1 LCRQAVKTSK
11 GGNVNAVTW
20 PDPATSILDDQ
31 KWGLLREL
39 VKGLSPAQLYAVAAY
54 SASLAEQ
61 KPGTAPNLTAV
72 APSGKPAI
80 TVLYGSQTGNARRI
94 AEQLVRRFEGGGLHA
109 RLVRADTYPQRE
121 LAQERHLF
129 VVISTQGDGDPP
141 DDARGLF
148 EFLFSKRA
156 PQLPQLSFAVLG
168 LGDSSYPQFC
178 TIGRQLDA
186 RLAELGGRR
195 LVAAGEADLD
205 IETVA
210 DPWLGSVVGVTR
222 ESLGAAQGP
231 VAVRA
236 VPGALPAHSR
246 DTPFVANIL
255 ANQRIVARG
264 SEREVRHIEVSL
276 TGSGMRYAPGD
287 SLGIWPV
294 HSSTQVAQ
302 WLETL
307 GLAGDSVATRAGRS
321 LPLSQWLSTELELT
335 RPGRPFVA
343 ALAEGN
349 DTLTQLLKPGHGAA
363 LSTLLR
369 EYRPIDLL
377 RRHRPSW
384 NAQQLVD
391 ALRPQSPRLYSIA
404 SSPMAVG
411 DDEAHLTVTVVD
423 HPAHGTQHRGAATGY
438 LADGGE
444 DVQPRVFI
452 EPNERFR
459 LPAARERDIIMIGP
473 GTGVAPF
480 RAFVQERRETAATGR
495 NWLFFGNRHFQR
507 DFLYQTEWQA
517 ELKRGT
523 LHRLDLAFSRDQ
535 AEKIYVQH
543 RLREQGHDIYAWLS
557 EGAHLYVCGDAEA
570 MAKDVHAA
578 LIDIAVVHGGH
589 SRDHAQVWLDEL
601 LQQGRYARDVY

>member
-1 LCRQAVKTSK
+1 M
-11 GGNVNAVTW
+11 NAVPW
-20 PDPATSILDDQ
+20 PDPATSILDED
-31 KWGLLREL
+31 KRALLHEL
-39 VKGLSPAQLYAVAAY
+39 VIGLSPAQLYVVAAY

-61 KPGTAPNLTAV
+61 KPGAEKPGAARSLAVV
-72 APSGKPAI
+72 APAGKPAI
-80 TVLYGSQTGNARRI
+80 TVLYGSQTGNARRL
-94 AEQLVRRFEGGGLHA
+94 AEQLVRRFESDGLQA
-109 RLVRADTYPQRE
+109 RLVRADTYSQRE

-129 VVISTQGDGDPP
+129 IVISTQGDGEPP
-141 DDARGLF
+141 DDARALF
-148 EFLFSKRA
+148 EFLFSKRV
-156 PQLPQLSFAVLG
+156 PKLPQLGFAVLG

-178 TIGRQLDA
+178 AIGRQLDA
-186 RLAELGGRR
+186 RLAELGGHR

-210 DPWLGSVVGVTR
+210 DPWLGSVVSLTR
-222 ESLGAAQGP
+222 ESLGSVTQAP

-236 VPGALPAHSR
+236 VPRAAPDYSR
-246 DTPFVANIL
+246 DNPFAANVL
-255 ANQRIVARG
+255 ANQRIVARD
-264 SEREVRHIEVSL
+264 SEREVRHLEISL
-276 TGSGMRYAPGD
+276 SGSGLHYLPGD
-287 SLGIWPV
+287 SLGIWPI
-294 HSSTQVAQ
+294 HSPAQVAQ

-307 GLAGDSVATRAGRS
+307 GLDGDTSATRAGRS
-321 LPLSQWLSTELELT
+321 LPLSQWLATELELT
-335 RPGRPFVA
+335 RPSRPFVA
-343 ALAEGN
+343 ALAASD
-349 DTLTQLLKPGHGAA
+349 DTLAQILKPEHSAA

-369 EYRPIDLL
+369 EYWPIDLL

-384 NAQQLVD
+384 SAQQLVD

-404 SSPMAVG
+404 SSPLAVG
-411 DDEAHLTVTVVD
+411 DEEAHLTVTVVD
-423 HPAHGTQHRGAATGY
+423 YPAHGTQHRGAASAY

-444 DVQPRVFI
+444 DVQPRVFV

-459 LPAARERDIIMIGP
+459 LPVAGERDIIMIGP

-495 NWLFFGNRHFQR
+495 NWLIFGNRHFQR

-543 RLREQGHDIYAWLS
+543 RLREQGRDIYAWLS
-557 EGAHLYVCGDAEA
+557 EGAHLYLCGDAEA

-578 LIDIAVVHGGH
+578 LIDIAVAHGGH
-589 SRDHAQVWLDEL
+589 SRERAQGWLDEL

>member
-1 LCRQAVKTSK
+1 M
-11 GGNVNAVTW
+11 NAVSW
-20 PDPATSILDDQ
+20 PDPAPSILDED
-31 KWGLLREL
+31 KRALLHEL

-54 SASLAEQ
+54 SAGLAEQ
-61 KPGTAPNLTAV
+61 KPGAARSLTIV
-72 APSGKPAI
+72 APVSKPAI
-80 TVLYGSQTGNARRI
+80 TVLYGSQTGNARRL
-94 AEQLVRRFEGGGLHA
+94 AEQLVRGFEGDGLGV
-109 RLVRADTYPQRE
+109 RLVRADAYPQRE

-129 VVISTQGDGDPP
+129 IVISTQGDGEPP
-141 DDARGLF
+141 DDARALF
-148 EFLFSKRA
+148 DFLFSKRA

-168 LGDSSYPQFC
+168 LGDSSYPLFC
-178 TIGRQLDA
+178 AIGRQLDA

-195 LVAAGEADLD
+195 LIAAGEADLD

-210 DPWLGSVVGVTR
+210 DPWLGSVTALAR
-222 ESLGAAQGP
+222 ETLGSAA
-231 VAVRA
+231 A
-236 VPGALPAHSR
+236 VPAVARVVPNVAPVHSR
-246 DTPFVANIL
+246 QHPFSANVL
-255 ANQRIVARG
+255 ANQRIVARD
-264 SEREVRHIEVSL
+264 SDREVRHVEMSL
-276 TGSGMRYAPGD
+276 AGSGLHYLPGD

-294 HSSTQVAQ
+294 HSPSHIAP

-307 GLAGDSVATRAGRS
+307 GLDGDTLAARGGRS
-321 LPLSQWLSTELELT
+321 LPLSQWLATELELT
-335 RPGRPFVA
+335 RSSRPFVA
-343 ALAEGN
+343 ALAAGD
-349 DTLTQLLKPGHGAA
+349 DTLAHVLKPEQGVA
-363 LSTLLR
+363 LSALLR

-377 RRHRPSW
+377 RRHRPGW

-404 SSPMAVG
+404 SSPLAVG
-411 DDEAHLTVTVVD
+411 DEEVHLTVTVVAY
-423 HPAHGTQHRGAATGY
+423 PAHGMQHGGAASAY

-459 LPAARERDIIMIGP
+459 LPAQSERDIIMIGP

-480 RAFVQERRETAATGR
+480 RAFVQERRETAASGR

-517 ELKRGT
+517 ELKRGS

-543 RLREQGHDIYAWLS
+543 RLREQGRDIYAWLS
-557 EGAHLYVCGDAEA
+557 EGAHVYVCGDADA
-570 MAKDVHAA
+570 MAKDVHAT
-578 LIDIAVVHGGH
+578 LIDIAVAHGGH
-589 SRDHAQVWLDEL
+589 SREHAEDWLNEL

>member
-1 LCRQAVKTSK
+1 
-11 GGNVNAVTW
+11 VNAVPW
-20 PDPATSILDDQ
+20 PDPATSILDED
-31 KWGLLREL
+31 KRALLHEL
-39 VKGLSPAQLYAVAAY
+39 VIGLSPAQLYAVAAY

-61 KPGTAPNLTAV
+61 RPGTARSLAVV
-72 APSGKPAI
+72 APASKPVI
-80 TVLYGSQTGNARRI
+80 TVLYGSQTGNARRQ
-94 AEQLVRRFEGGGLHA
+94 AEQLVRGFEGEGLHA
-109 RLVRADTYPQRE
+109 RLIRADAYPQRE
-121 LAQERHLF
+121 LAQERHLYI
-129 VVISTQGDGDPP
+129 VISTQGDGEPP
-141 DDARGLF
+141 DDARALF

-156 PQLPQLSFAVLG
+156 PKLPQLGFAVLG

-178 TIGRQLDA
+178 VIGRQLDA
-186 RLAELGGRR
+186 RLAELGGHR

-210 DPWLGSVVGVTR
+210 DPWLGSVVALTR
-222 ESLGAAQGP
+222 ESLGPAAQVP
-231 VAVRA
+231 ATVRA
-236 VPGALPAHSR
+236 VPRAAPTHHSR
-246 DTPFVANIL
+246 DNPFTANVL
-255 ANQRIVARG
+255 ANQRIVARD
-264 SEREVRHIEVSL
+264 SEREVRHVEISL
-276 TGSGMRYAPGD
+276 SGSGLQYLPGD

-294 HSSTQVAQ
+294 HSPAQVAQ
-302 WLETL
+302 WLDTL
-307 GLAGDSVATRAGRS
+307 GLDGDTEATRAGRS
-321 LPLSQWLSTELELT
+321 LPLSQWLATELELT
-335 RPGRPFVA
+335 RPSRPFVA
-343 ALAEGN
+343 ALAAGD
-349 DTLTQLLKPGHGAA
+349 DTLAQVLKPAHSAA
-363 LSTLLR
+363 LSALLR

-384 NAQQLVD
+384 SAQQLVD
-391 ALRPQSPRLYSIA
+391 ALRPQSPRLYSLA
-404 SSPMAVG
+404 SSPLAVG
-411 DDEAHLTVTVVD
+411 EEEAHLTVTVLD
-423 HPAHGTQHRGAATGY
+423 YPAHGMRHRGAASGY

-459 LPAARERDIIMIGP
+459 LPASGERDIIMIGP

-480 RAFVQERRETAATGR
+480 RAFVQERRETVSTGR
-495 NWLFFGNRHFQR
+495 NWLFFGNRYFQR

-543 RLREQGHDIYAWLS
+543 RLREQGRDVYAWLS

-578 LIDIAVVHGGH
+578 LIDIAVAHGGH
-589 SRDHAQVWLDEL
+589 SRERAQSWLDEL

>member
-1 LCRQAVKTSK
+1 M
-11 GGNVNAVTW
+11 NAVTW
-20 PDPATSILDDQ
+20 PDPATSILNDE
-31 KWGLLREL
+31 KWGLLHEL
-39 VKGLSPAQLYAVAAY
+39 VRGLSPAQLYVVAAY

-61 KPGTAPNLTAV
+61 KPGAAPGLAVV
-72 APSGKPAI
+72 APAGKPAI
-80 TVLYGSQTGNARRI
+80 TVLYGSQTGNARRL
-94 AEQLVRRFEGGGLHA
+94 AEQLAGRFESDGLHA

-129 VVISTQGDGDPP
+129 VVISTQGDGEPP

-156 PQLPQLSFAVLG
+156 PQLPQLGFAVLG

-178 TIGRQLDA
+178 AIGRQLDA
-186 RLAELGGRR
+186 RLAELGARR
-195 LVAAGEADLD
+195 LVEAGEADLD

-210 DPWLGSVVGVTR
+210 VPWLGQVVGVTR
-222 ESLGAAQGP
+222 ESLGLAAQGP

-236 VPGALPAHSR
+236 VPRSSPLHSR
-246 DTPFVANIL
+246 DNPFVANVL
-255 ANQRIVARG
+255 ANQRIVARD

-276 TGSGMRYAPGD
+276 SGSGLRYVPGD
-287 SLGIWPV
+287 SLGVWPV
-294 HSSTQVAQ
+294 HSPTQVAQ

-321 LPLSQWLSTELELT
+321 LPLSQWLATELELT
-335 RPGRPFVA
+335 RPSRPFVA
-343 ALAEGN
+343 ALAAGD
-349 DTLTQLLKPGHGAA
+349 DTLAQVLKPEHSTA
-363 LSTLLR
+363 LSNLLR

-384 NAQQLVD
+384 SAQQLVD

-404 SSPMAVG
+404 SSPLAVG
-411 DDEAHLTVTVVD
+411 DEEAHLTVTVVD
-423 HPAHGTQHRGAATGY
+423 YPAHGTQHRGAASAY
-438 LADGGE
+438 LSDGGE
-444 DVQPRVFI
+444 HVQPRIFV

-459 LPAARERDIIMIGP
+459 LPAAGDRDIIMIGP

-480 RAFVQERRETAATGR
+480 RAFVQERRELAATGR

-517 ELKRGT
+517 ELKRGA

-535 AEKIYVQH
+535 SEKIYVQH
-543 RLREQGHDIYAWLS
+543 RLREQGRDIYAWLS

-578 LIDIAVVHGGH
+578 LIDIAVTHGGH
-589 SRDHAQVWLDEL
+589 SRDHAQAWLEEL

>member
-1 LCRQAVKTSK
+1 
-11 GGNVNAVTW
+11 VNAVPW
-20 PDPATSILDDQ
+20 PDPAISILDED
-31 KWGLLREL
+31 KRALLHEL
-39 VKGLSPAQLYAVAAY
+39 VIGLSPAQLYAVAAY

-61 KPGTAPNLTAV
+61 RPGAARNLAVV
-72 APSGKPAI
+72 APAGKPVI
-80 TVLYGSQTGNARRI
+80 TVLYGSQTGNARRL
-94 AEQLVRRFEGGGLHA
+94 AEQLVRRFEGEGLHA
-109 RLVRADTYPQRE
+109 RLVRADAYPQRE
-121 LAQERHLF
+121 LAQERHLYI
-129 VVISTQGDGDPP
+129 VISTQGDGEPP
-141 DDARGLF
+141 DDARALF

-156 PQLPQLSFAVLG
+156 PKLPQLGFAVLG

-178 TIGRQLDA
+178 AIGRQLDA
-186 RLAELGGRR
+186 RLAELGGHR

-210 DPWLGSVVGVTR
+210 DPWLGSVVALTR
-222 ESLGAAQGP
+222 ESLGPAAQGP
-231 VAVRA
+231 AAVRA
-236 VPGALPAHSR
+236 VPRAAPAHSR
-246 DTPFVANIL
+246 DQPFTANVL
-255 ANQRIVARG
+255 ANQRIVARD

-276 TGSGMRYAPGD
+276 SGSGLRYLPGD
-287 SLGIWPV
+287 SLGVWPV
-294 HSSTQVAQ
+294 HSPVQVAQ

-307 GLAGDSVATRAGRS
+307 GLDGDALATRGGRS
-321 LPLSQWLSTELELT
+321 LPLSQWLATELELT
-335 RPGRPFVA
+335 RPSRPFVA
-343 ALAEGN
+343 ALAAGD
-349 DTLTQLLKPGHGAA
+349 DTLAQVLKSEHSAA
-363 LSTLLR
+363 LSALLR

-384 NAQQLVD
+384 GAQQLVD

-404 SSPMAVG
+404 SSPLAVG
-411 DDEAHLTVTVVD
+411 EEEAHLTLTVVD
-423 HPAHGTQHRGAATGY
+423 YPAHGTQHRGAASGH

-444 DVQPRVFI
+444 DVRLRVFI

-459 LPAARERDIIMIGP
+459 LPASGERDIIMIGP

-507 DFLYQTEWQA
+507 DFLYQTEWQV

-543 RLREQGHDIYAWLS
+543 RLREQGRHIYAWLS

-578 LIDIAVVHGGH
+578 LIDIAVTHGGH
-589 SRDHAQVWLDEL
+589 SREHAQAWLDEL

>member
-1 LCRQAVKTSK
+1 M
-11 GGNVNAVTW
+11 NAVPW
-20 PDPATSILDDQ
+20 PDPATSILDED
-31 KWGLLREL
+31 KRALLHEL
-39 VKGLSPAQLYAVAAY
+39 VTGLSPAQLYVVAAY

-61 KPGTAPNLTAV
+61 RPGAARGLAAV
-72 APSGKPAI
+72 VTPASKPAI
-80 TVLYGSQTGNARRI
+80 TVLYGSQTGNARRL
-94 AEQLVRRFEGGGLHA
+94 AEQLVSRFEGEGLTA
-109 RLVRADTYPQRE
+109 RLVRADAYPQRE
-121 LAQERHLF
+121 LSQERHLYI
-129 VVISTQGDGDPP
+129 VISTQGDGEPP
-141 DDARGLF
+141 DDSRALF

-156 PQLPQLSFAVLG
+156 PKLSQLGFAVLG

-178 TIGRQLDA
+178 AIGRQLDA

-195 LVAAGEADLD
+195 LVSAGEADLD

-210 DPWLGSVVGVTR
+210 DPWLGSVIALTR
-222 ESLGAAQGP
+222 ERLGSVVQQPAAI
-231 VAVRA
+231 RA
-236 VPGALPAHSR
+236 VPSALPVHSR
-246 DTPFVANIL
+246 DNPFTANVL
-255 ANQRIVARG
+255 ANQRIVARD
-264 SEREVRHIEVSL
+264 SEREVRHIEISL
-276 TGSGMRYAPGD
+276 SGSGLRYLPGD

-294 HSSTQVAQ
+294 HSPAQVAQ

-307 GLAGDSVATRAGRS
+307 GLDGGALATRGGRS
-321 LPLSQWLSTELELT
+321 LPLSQWLATELELT
-335 RPGRPFVA
+335 RPSRPFVA
-343 ALAEGN
+343 ALAAGD
-349 DTLTQLLKPGHGAA
+349 DTLAQVLRPEHSAA
-363 LSTLLR
+363 LSVLLR
-369 EYRPIDLL
+369 EYSPIDLL

-384 NAQQLVD
+384 TAQQLVD

-404 SSPMAVG
+404 SSQLAVG
-411 DDEAHLTVTVVD
+411 EEVHLTVTVLD
-423 HPAHGTQHRGAATGY
+423 YLAHGTWHRGAASGY

-444 DVQPRVFI
+444 DVQPRAFI

-459 LPAARERDIIMIGP
+459 LPTSGERDIIMIGP

-480 RAFVQERRETAATGR
+480 RAFVQERRETAASGR

-517 ELKRGT
+517 ELKRGA

-543 RLREQGHDIYAWLS
+543 RLREQGRDIYAWLS

-578 LIDIAVVHGGH
+578 LIDIAVAHGGH
-589 SRDHAQVWLDEL
+589 SRERAHAWLDEL

>member
-1 LCRQAVKTSK
+1 M
-11 GGNVNAVTW
+11 NAVTW
-20 PDPATSILDDQ
+20 PDPATSILNDE
-31 KWGLLREL
+31 KWGLLHEL
-39 VKGLSPAQLYAVAAY
+39 VRGLSPAQLYVVAAY

-61 KPGTAPNLTAV
+61 KPGAAPGLAVV
-72 APSGKPAI
+72 APAGKPAI
-80 TVLYGSQTGNARRI
+80 TVLYGSQTGNARRL
-94 AEQLVRRFEGGGLHA
+94 AEQLAGRFESNGLHA

-129 VVISTQGDGDPP
+129 VVISTQGDGEPP

-156 PQLPQLSFAVLG
+156 PQLPQLGFAVLG

-178 TIGRQLDA
+178 AIGRQLDA
-186 RLAELGGRR
+186 RLAELGARR

-210 DPWLGSVVGVTR
+210 VPWLGQVVGVTR
-222 ESLGAAQGP
+222 ESLGPAAQGP

-236 VPGALPAHSR
+236 VPRSSPLHSR
-246 DTPFVANIL
+246 DNPFVANVL
-255 ANQRIVARG
+255 ANQRIVARD

-276 TGSGMRYAPGD
+276 SGSGLRYVPGD
-287 SLGIWPV
+287 SLGVWPV
-294 HSSTQVAQ
+294 HSPTQVAQ

-321 LPLSQWLSTELELT
+321 LPLSQWLATELELT
-335 RPGRPFVA
+335 RPSRPFVA
-343 ALAEGN
+343 ALAAGD
-349 DTLTQLLKPGHGAA
+349 DTLAQVLKPEHSTA
-363 LSTLLR
+363 LSNLLR

-384 NAQQLVD
+384 SAQQLVD

-404 SSPMAVG
+404 SSPLAVG
-411 DDEAHLTVTVVD
+411 DEEAHLTVTVVD
-423 HPAHGTQHRGAATGY
+423 YPAHGTQHRGAASAY
-438 LADGGE
+438 LSDGGE
-444 DVQPRVFI
+444 HVQPRIFV

-459 LPAARERDIIMIGP
+459 LPAVGDRDIIMIGP

-480 RAFVQERRETAATGR
+480 RAFVQERRELAATGR

-517 ELKRGT
+517 ELKRGA

-535 AEKIYVQH
+535 SEKIYVQH
-543 RLREQGHDIYAWLS
+543 RLREQGRDIYAWLS

-578 LIDIAVVHGGH
+578 LIDIAVTHGGH
-589 SRDHAQVWLDEL
+589 SRDHAQAWLDEL

>member
-1 LCRQAVKTSK
+1 M
-11 GGNVNAVTW
+11 NAVPW
-20 PDPATSILDDQ
+20 PDPATSILDED
-31 KWGLLREL
+31 KWALLNEL
-39 VKGLSPAQLYAVAAY
+39 VRGLSPAQLYLVAAY

-61 KPGTAPNLTAV
+61 KPGAARNLAVV
-72 APSGKPAI
+72 APASKPAI
-80 TVLYGSQTGNARRI
+80 TVLYGSQTGNARRL
-94 AEQLVRRFEGGGLHA
+94 AEQLVRRFESDGLQA

-121 LAQERHLF
+121 LVQERYLF
-129 VVISTQGDGDPP
+129 VVISTQGDGEPP

-156 PQLPQLSFAVLG
+156 PQLPQLGFAVLG

-178 TIGRQLDA
+178 VIGRQLDA
-186 RLAELGGRR
+186 RLADLGGRR
-195 LVAAGEADLD
+195 LIAAGEADLD

-210 DPWLGSVVGVTR
+210 DPWLGSVVALTR
-222 ESLGAAQGP
+222 DSLGPVAQTP

-236 VPGALPAHSR
+236 VPRAALVHSR
-246 DTPFVANIL
+246 DNPFVANVL
-255 ANQRIVARG
+255 ANQPIVARD
-264 SEREVRHIEVSL
+264 SDREIRHIEISL
-276 TGSGMRYAPGD
+276 SGSGLHYVPGD
-287 SLGIWPV
+287 SLGVWPV
-294 HSSTQVAQ
+294 HSSAQVAQ

-307 GLAGDSVATRAGRS
+307 GLDGDSPATRAGRS
-321 LPLSQWLSTELELT
+321 LPLSQWLATELELT
-335 RPGRPFVA
+335 RPSRPFVA
-343 ALAEGN
+343 ALAAGDEG
-349 DTLTQLLKPGHGAA
+349 LAQVLKPEHGAA
-363 LSTLLR
+363 LSALLR

-404 SSPMAVG
+404 SSPLAVG
-411 DDEAHLTVTVVD
+411 DEEAHLTVTVVD
-423 HPAHGTQHRGAATGY
+423 YPAHGTQHRGVASAY

-444 DVQPRVFI
+444 DVRPRVFI

-459 LPAARERDIIMIGP
+459 LPAAGERDIIMIGP

-495 NWLFFGNRHFQR
+495 NWLFFGNRYFQR

-543 RLREQGHDIYAWLS
+543 RLREQGRDIYAWLS

-578 LIDIAVVHGGH
+578 LIDIAVTHGGH
-589 SRDHAQVWLDEL
+589 SRERAQGWLDEL